1 MPFLYSSI
9 VSQNGKINT
18 QNRVKAIHCNRVV
31 NCLCWNHRHFTQRLT
46 QQDQTP
52 SQCPMFILAPTPP
65 TPSVNNVYL
74 DHIKQGSSKQLQTK
88 GSIRKWL
95 NTAPWLH
102 MQECIGHSNNKW
114 NHSNFFGQINTVQTT
129 CAH

>member
-1 MPFLYSSI
+1 MSRNIAFSDSNIDWNTTMPFLYSSI

-52 SQCPMFILAPTPP
+52 SQCPMFILAPPP
-65 TPSVNNVYL
+65 HPLCEQCVLRSHKTRFIQTATNKRV
-74 DHIKQGSSKQLQTK
+74 DTKMIK
-88 GSIRKWL
+88 
-95 NTAPWLH
+95 
-102 MQECIGHSNNKW
+102 HSPL
-114 NHSNFFGQINTVQTT
+114 TT
-129 CAH
+129 YARMHRALK